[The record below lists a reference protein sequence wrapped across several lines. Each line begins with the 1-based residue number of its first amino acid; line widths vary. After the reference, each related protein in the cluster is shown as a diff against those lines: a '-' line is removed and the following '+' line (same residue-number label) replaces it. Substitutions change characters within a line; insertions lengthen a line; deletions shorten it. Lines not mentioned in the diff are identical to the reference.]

1 MSFFPVIFQCFFP
14 KNRNILLRNSTI
26 VKIRKLAVTWC
37 CSIIYRAYADFV
49 NCPNNILYS

>member
-26 VKIRKLAVTWC
+26 VKIRKLAVTRC